1 MAQFLSAHGFLLRAP
16 WEYSWHRNW
25 LSPEQVIQKRASRK
39 QQSFPGGSAGK
50 ESACNAGDLGLIPGL
65 KRSPGEGNPLQY
77 SGLENFMDCTVHE
90 VTRSWTQLSDFHF
103 ISLQETAVPIVIIPD
118 LVSEVKPSHLLH
130 FIQEKWASKSSPHS
144 EENVSSLKEVKC
156 QRICGFFFF
165 TNLVSRNG
173 IYLQIFMN
181 IL

>member
-1 MAQFLSAHGFLLRAP
+1 MAQFLSAPGFLLRAP

-39 QQSFPGGSAGK
+39 QQSFHGGSARK

-77 SGLENFMDCTVHE
+77 SDLENFMDYTVHE
-90 VTRSWTQLSDFHF
+90 VTKSWTQLSDFHF
-103 ISLQETAVPIVIIPD
+103 ISLQETAVPLVIIPD
-118 LVSEVKPSHLLH
+118 LVSEVTNHHIYYIL
-130 FIQEKWASKSSPHS
+130 FTKSEPRSLVHTQRKTVSP
-144 EENVSSLKEVKC
+144 LKEVKC

-165 TNLVSRNG
+165 LP
-173 IYLQIFMN
+173 IW
-181 IL
+181 